1 MQLAKRKMSWGGGTF
16 LAGGRGVPYDFALY
30 VRRSCRRALDP
41 FDADVVRDCLRMVV
55 CVCVLCVVSVCS
67 FVVLWVYIY
76 VCLYNVILN
85 RRTFSS
91 KVDLPSTIFP

>member
-55 CVCVLCVVSVCS
+55 CLCIVCCECLFICGVVGVYLCV
-67 FVVLWVYIY
+67 FVQCYIE
-76 VCLYNVILN
+76 
-85 RRTFSS
+85 
-91 KVDLPSTIFP
+91 